1 MNELSNNNLETNGSR
16 QKSLILISLFI
27 SCILVIVFITAIIAI
42 TYNSRSYIKRIYDRS
57 LQSVV
62 EVKAYTKDV
71 GESFGSAV
79 LMKSDGTLVTNSHI
93 VTYSK
98 LGETKAFD
106 EISIRFANSDNYIS
120 VTLVKYDV
128 LKDLAVLKIKDKNEK
143 KLKAMKTGDIKKVKS
158 GDEVFAIGNLSN
170 YGIGITK
177 GHVSVSKINIVVD
190 GNKKEV
196 IQCDITIVSG
206 SSGGALVNMN
216 GKLIGITTF
225 RTKDNL
231 GNVIHGI
238 GYVIPINRVLE
249 YINK

>member
-1 MNELSNNNLETNGSR
+1 MNEIPNEEYKNSADRYKKLVV
-16 QKSLILISLFI
+16 ISLFI
-27 SCILVIVFITAIIAI
+27 SCALSISFIIALIVI
-42 TYNSRSYIKRIYDRS
+42 TYNSRSYIKRIYDNS
-57 LQSVV
+57 LKSVV

-79 LMKSDGTLVTNSHI
+79 LMKSDGTLVTNSHV

-98 LGETKAFD
+98 LGEPKVFD
-106 EISIRFANSDNYIS
+106 EISIRFANSDKYMS
-120 VTLVKYDV
+120 VALVKYDV
-128 LKDLAVLKIKDKNEK
+128 LKDLAVLKIKDKSEK
-143 KLKAMKTGDIKKVKS
+143 KLKIMKTGDIKKVKS

-177 GHVSVSKINIVVD
+177 GHVSVPKINIVVD
-190 GNKKEV
+190 RNKKEV

-206 SSGGALVNMN
+206 SSGGALVNRN
-216 GKLIGITTF
+216 GKLMGITTF

-238 GYVIPINRVLE
+238 GYVIPINKVLE
-249 YINK
+249 YIK

>member
-1 MNELSNNNLETNGSR
+1 MNDGINNNLEKRDIT
-16 QKSLILISLFI
+16 QKKLIISSLSL
-27 SCILVIVFITAIIAI
+27 SCILLVVFIISMGVTVYHSK
-42 TYNSRSYIKRIYDRS
+42 TYVKKLYNKS

-79 LMKSDGTLVTNSHI
+79 LMKSDGTLITNSHV

-106 EISIRFANSDNYIS
+106 EISIRFANSDKYMS
-120 VTLVKYDV
+120 VALVKYDV
-128 LKDLAVLKIKDKNEK
+128 LKDLAVLKIKDKSLK

-177 GHVSVSKINIVVD
+177 GHVSVPKINIIVD
-190 GNKKEV
+190 GNKKEA

-206 SSGGALVNMN
+206 SSGGALVNRN

-249 YINK
+249 YIK

>member
-1 MNELSNNNLETNGSR
+1 MKEDSNNNLDKRNVR
-16 QKSLILISLFI
+16 QKKLVIISLSL
-27 SCILVIVFITAIIAI
+27 SCILLAAFII
-42 TYNSRSYIKRIYDRS
+42 TIGISVSHSKTYVKKLYNKS
-57 LQSVV
+57 LKSVV

-79 LMKSDGTLVTNSHI
+79 LMKSDGTLVTNAHV

-106 EISIRFANSDNYIS
+106 EISIRFADSDKYMS
-120 VTLVKYDV
+120 VTIIKYDI
-128 LKDLAVLKIKDKNEK
+128 LKDLAVLKIKDKSLK
-143 KLKAMKTGDIKKVKS
+143 KLKAIKTADIKKVQS

-177 GHVSVSKINIVVD
+177 GHVSVPKINIIVD
-190 GNKKEV
+190 GNKKEA

-206 SSGGALVNMN
+206 SSGGALVNRN

-238 GYVIPINRVLE
+238 GYAIPINRVLE
-249 YINK
+249 YIK

>member
-1 MNELSNNNLETNGSR
+1 MNELPNNNLETNGSR
-16 QKSLILISLFI
+16 QKRLMLISLFI
-27 SCILVIVFITAIIAI
+27 SCTLVIAFITAIIAI
-42 TYNSRSYIKRIYDRS
+42 TYNSKTYIKRIYDKS

-71 GESFGSAV
+71 GENFGSAV
-79 LMKSDGTLVTNSHI
+79 LMKSDGTLVTNSHV
-93 VTYSK
+93 VTYFK

-106 EISIRFANSDNYIS
+106 EISIRFADSDKYMS

-128 LKDLAVLKIKDKNEK
+128 LKDLAVLKIKDKRDK
-143 KLKAMKTGDIKKVKS
+143 KLRAMKTGDIKKVKS

-177 GHVSVSKINIVVD
+177 GHVSVPKINIIVD

-206 SSGGALVNMN
+206 SSGGALVNRN

-249 YINK
+249 YIK